1 MALLGAVGPFDP
13 AVDDWVVYCER
24 LEQFFQANGVATAEK
39 QRAVLLS
46 VCGSPTY
53 LLIRNL
59 VSPDKPTDKTY
70 VQLVK
75 MVREHVSPPP
85 PVSVQRFH
93 FNSRIQK
100 DAETVAQFV
109 TELKRLSEYCSFGET
124 LDDMLRDRLVCGVR
138 DSRLQR
144 RLLTEKDLTFAKAFE
159 LAKLAELAERS
170 AGEIQPPV
178 GDPEPVH
185 VVQAPQ
191 PRANQDACYRCGGRH
206 KASECW
212 CRNVE
217 CYHCGKQ
224 GHLARVC
231 RAKRGDYKEPTQG
244 RGRQRRPQRTQQQ
257 PELDSGQKDTYTLFP
272 VQDPSRKPVTL
283 RVLLNDSPLEM
294 EVDTGAAA
302 SVISEKTYWAL
313 WPKQRRPLLQDTS
326 ILLRTYTGEQLKV
339 KGQVSVA
346 VCYGGTTMSLNLLVV
361 AGSGPSLMG
370 RDWLYKLKPNLGIFH
385 TSIHVGMDNHIQ
397 KLLSRH
403 SELFKDELGLV
414 KGVTVKLYVDPSAT
428 PRFFRPRSVPH
439 ALRGRVEQELE
450 RLEKTGIIEAIK
462 FSDWATPVVPLVK
475 GDGSIRI
482 CGDYKVTINRVANVE
497 SYPLPRIDDLLA
509 GLEKG
514 KVFSKLDLAHAY
526 LQLQLDEES
535 RKLATISTHKGLFCY
550 NRLPFGVFSAPAIF
564 QRTMEGILKG
574 IPYVHAY
581 LDDILVTGTSES
593 EHLQILEQVLTRLE
607 EVGIRLK
614 ESKCQFLLPSVE
626 YLGYRISGNGIQPT
640 EEKLRAIRDAPTPR
654 DLSQLK
660 SFLGL
665 LNYYGKFLP
674 HLSSTLAPLYKMLS
688 KGQVW
693 HWGREQE
700 KAFCIAK
707 SQLTS
712 DTLLVHF
719 DPTLQLALSCDA
731 SPYGLGAVLSHVCED
746 GSDKPIA
753 YASRSLAPA
762 EKKYSQLEKEGLAI
776 VFGVKKF
783 HQYLCGRKFVVHSD
797 HKPLQFLF
805 KEDKPVPTMA
815 SARIQRWA
823 LTLSAYDYRIVFRAG
838 KENSNADGLSRL
850 PLRESPSSVPVP
862 GDTVL
867 MMEALSDMGSAVS
880 ATTIK
885 SWTDRDPVLSRVR
898 RMVLHGWQQQEG
910 VDFQPYEQRKHELSV
925 EDGCVLW
932 GSRVVVPSAGREA
945 VVRLLHEG
953 HPGISRMKALARGV
967 VWWPGLDSQLES
979 KVKECVACQSS
990 RKSPPKAPLH
1000 PWEWPTKPWVRLHVD
1015 FAGPFLGKTLMVIV
1029 DAHSKWLEASI
1040 VSSPSAEQAIRV
1052 LRHVFSTHGLPEV
1065 LVSDNGSAFTSAQ
1078 FQTFVK
1084 LNGFRH
1090 VKSAP
1095 YHPASNGLAE
1105 RAVQTV
1111 KEALK
1116 KTTGDLE
1123 TRLARFLFQ
1132 YRLTPH
1138 STTGQPP
1145 AELLMGRRPR
1155 SHLDFLFPSVA
1166 QRVQQSQERQKT
1178 NHDQHVQSRTFQ
1190 VGDEVYVV
1198 NHRGSPKW
1206 LPGVVVKLLGPLNL
1220 IVKVKGGQEA
1230 RYHSDHVR
1238 ARTGGEKGINNDDSD
1253 IEDDDDDPLPP
1264 VLDTL
1269 PVPALPP
1276 GEVDQEQMV
1285 PMDAMEPPPPAP
1297 VLRRS
1302 TRHHRPPDRF

>member
-1 MALLGAVGPFDP
+1 MALLGTVGPFDP

-46 VCGSPTY
+46 VCGSSTY

-59 VSPDKPTDKTY
+59 VSPEMPTDKTY

-75 MVREHVSPPP
+75 M
-85 PVSVQRFH
+85 RFH

-178 GDPEPVH
+178 GNPEPVH

-191 PRANQDACYRCGGRH
+191 PRANQDACYRCGGHH

-231 RAKRGDYKEPTQG
+231 HAKRGDYKEPTQG
-244 RGRQRRPQRTQQQ
+244 RGPQRRPQRTQQQ

-294 EVDTGAAA
+294 EA
-302 SVISEKTYWAL
+302 W
-313 WPKQRRPLLQDTS
+313 
-326 ILLRTYTGEQLKV
+326 
-339 KGQVSVA
+339 
-346 VCYGGTTMSLNLLVV
+346 TTTFRS
-361 AGSGPSLMG
+361 
-370 RDWLYKLKPNLGIFH
+370 YY
-385 TSIHVGMDNHIQ
+385 HVT
-397 KLLSRH
+397 L
-403 SELFKDELGLV
+403 KDELGLV
-414 KGVTVKLYVDPSAT
+414 KGVTVKLYVDSSAT
-428 PRFFRPRSVPH
+428 PWFFRPRSVPH

-509 GLEKG
+509 GLAKG

-550 NRLPFGVFSAPAIF
+550 NRLPFGVSSTPAIF

-581 LDDILVTGTSES
+581 LDDILVMGTSES
-593 EHLQILEQVLTRLE
+593 EHLQILEQMLTRLE

-614 ESKCQFLLPSVE
+614 ESKCQFLLSSVE

-640 EEKLRAIRDAPTPR
+640 EEKQSYQRCAN
-654 DLSQLK
+654 S
-660 SFLGL
+660 
-665 LNYYGKFLP
+665 
-674 HLSSTLAPLYKMLS
+674 
-688 KGQVW
+688 
-693 HWGREQE
+693 
-700 KAFCIAK
+700 
-707 SQLTS
+707 
-712 DTLLVHF
+712 
-719 DPTLQLALSCDA
+719 
-731 SPYGLGAVLSHVCED
+731 
-746 GSDKPIA
+746 
-753 YASRSLAPA
+753 SRSKPA
-762 EKKYSQLEKEGLAI
+762 EIISGIVELLCSCREK
-776 VFGVKKF
+776 VFSVRKRGISNSLWGQEIPPV
-783 HQYLCGRKFVVHSD
+783 LGMGRKFVVHSD

-823 LTLSAYDYRIVFRAG
+823 LTLSVYDYRIVFRAG
-838 KENSNADGLSRL
+838 KENSNADDLSRL
-850 PLRESPSSVPVP
+850 PLRESPSSFPVP

-867 MMEALSDMGSAVS
+867 LMEALSDMGSAVS

-910 VDFQPYEQRKHELSV
+910 VDFQLYEQRKHELSV
-925 EDGCVLW
+925 EDRCVLW
-932 GSRVVVPSAGREA
+932 GSRVVVPPAREA

-953 HPGISRMKALARGV
+953 HPGISRMKALVRGV
-967 VWWPGLDSQLES
+967 IWWPGLDWRPPYILGSGQLS
-979 KVKECVACQSS
+979 
-990 RKSPPKAPLH
+990 
-1000 PWEWPTKPWVRLHVD
+1000 
-1015 FAGPFLGKTLMVIV
+1015 LGYGCIGFCG
-1029 DAHSKWLEASI
+1029 AI
-1040 VSSPSAEQAIRV
+1040 FSSPSAEQAIRV

-1105 RAVQTV
+1105 RAV

-1145 AELLMGRRPR
+1145 AELLMGR
-1155 SHLDFLFPSVA
+1155 
-1166 QRVQQSQERQKT
+1166 KT
-1178 NHDQHVQSRTFQ
+1178 NYDQHVQSRTFQ

-1198 NHRGSPKW
+1198 NHRGSLKW

-1230 RYHSDHVR
+1230 HNQIDHVC
-1238 ARTGGEKGINNDDSD
+1238 ARTGGGGGEKGRKGINNDDSN
-1253 IEDDDDDPLPP
+1253 IEDDDPLPP
-1264 VLDTL
+1264 VLDTP

-1276 GEVDQEQMV
+1276 GSGSRTDGPNGCSRTTPTCTSA
-1285 PMDAMEPPPPAP
+1285 PMFNTSSSSP
-1297 VLRRS
+1297 R
-1302 TRHHRPPDRF
+1302 

>member
-1 MALLGAVGPFDP
+1 
-13 AVDDWVVYCER
+13 
-24 LEQFFQANGVATAEK
+24 
-39 QRAVLLS
+39 
-46 VCGSPTY
+46 
-53 LLIRNL
+53 
-59 VSPDKPTDKTY
+59 
-70 VQLVK
+70 
-75 MVREHVSPPP
+75 
-85 PVSVQRFH
+85 
-93 FNSRIQK
+93 
-100 DAETVAQFV
+100 
-109 TELKRLSEYCSFGET
+109 
-124 LDDMLRDRLVCGVR
+124 
-138 DSRLQR
+138 
-144 RLLTEKDLTFAKAFE
+144 
-159 LAKLAELAERS
+159 
-170 AGEIQPPV
+170 
-178 GDPEPVH
+178 
-185 VVQAPQ
+185 
-191 PRANQDACYRCGGRH
+191 
-206 KASECW
+206 
-212 CRNVE
+212 
-217 CYHCGKQ
+217 
-224 GHLARVC
+224 
-231 RAKRGDYKEPTQG
+231 
-244 RGRQRRPQRTQQQ
+244 
-257 PELDSGQKDTYTLFP
+257 
-272 VQDPSRKPVTL
+272 
-283 RVLLNDSPLEM
+283 M

-313 WPKQRRPLLQDTS
+313 WPKQRRPQLQDTS

-339 KGQVSVA
+339 KGQVAVA

-414 KGVTVKLYVDPSAT
+414 KGVTVKLYVDSSAT

-509 GLEKG
+509 GLAKG

-550 NRLPFGVFSAPAIF
+550 NRLPFGVSSAPAIF

-581 LDDILVTGTSES
+581 IDDILITGTSES

-607 EVGIRLK
+607 EVGMRLK

-640 EEKLRAIRDAPTPR
+640 EEKLRAIRDAPIPR

-674 HLSSTLAPLYKMLS
+674 HLSSTLAPLYKLLS

-693 HWGREQE
+693 CWGREQE
-700 KAFCIAK
+700 EAFCIAK

-712 DTLLVHF
+712 ETLLVHF

-783 HQYLCGRKFVVHSD
+783 HQYLYGRKFVVHSD

-880 ATTIK
+880 AATIK

-898 RMVLHGWQQQEG
+898 RMVLHGWQPQKG

-967 VWWPGLDSQLES
+967 VWWPALDSQLES

-1178 NHDQHVQSRTFQ
+1178 HHDQHVQSRTFQ

-1220 IVKVKGGQEA
+1220 IVKVKDGQEV
-1230 RYHSDHVR
+1230 RYHVDHVR
-1238 ARTGGEKGINNDDSD
+1238 VRTGGEKGVNNDDSD
-1253 IEDDDDDPLPP
+1253 IDDDDDPLPP
-1264 VLDTL
+1264 VLDTP

-1285 PMDAMEPPPPAP
+1285 PRVPVEPPPPAP

-1302 TRHHRPPDRF
+1302 TRPHRPPDRF

>member
-1 MALLGAVGPFDP
+1 
-13 AVDDWVVYCER
+13 
-24 LEQFFQANGVATAEK
+24 
-39 QRAVLLS
+39 
-46 VCGSPTY
+46 
-53 LLIRNL
+53 
-59 VSPDKPTDKTY
+59 
-70 VQLVK
+70 
-75 MVREHVSPPP
+75 MVREHVSPLP

-231 RAKRGDYKEPTQG
+231 RAKRG
-244 RGRQRRPQRTQQQ
+244 
-257 PELDSGQKDTYTLFP
+257 
-272 VQDPSRKPVTL
+272 PSRKPVTL

-302 SVISEKTYWAL
+302 SVISEKTYWGL

-361 AGSGPSLMG
+361 AGS
-370 RDWLYKLKPNLGIFH
+370 
-385 TSIHVGMDNHIQ
+385 MDNHIQ

-414 KGVTVKLYVDPSAT
+414 KGVTIKLYVDPSAT

-550 NRLPFGVFSAPAIF
+550 NRLPFGVSSAPAIF

-688 KGQVW
+688 KGQ
-693 HWGREQE
+693 
-700 KAFCIAK
+700 
-707 SQLTS
+707 
-712 DTLLVHF
+712 
-719 DPTLQLALSCDA
+719 LALSCDA
-731 SPYGLGAVLSHVCED
+731 SPYGLGAVLSHLL
-746 GSDKPIA
+746 P
-753 YASRSLAPA
+753 

-783 HQYLCGRKFVVHSD
+783 HQYLYGRKFVVHSD

-850 PLRESPSSVPVP
+850 PLRESPRSVPVP

-1206 LPGVVVKLLGPLNL
+1206 LPGVVVKFLGPLNL

-1253 IEDDDDDPLPP
+1253 IEDDDDDSLPP

-1297 VLRRS
+1297 VLRCS

>member
-1 MALLGAVGPFDP
+1 MALLGTVGPFDP

-46 VCGSPTY
+46 VCGSSTY

-59 VSPDKPTDKTY
+59 VSPEKPTDKTY
-70 VQLVK
+70 AQLVK
-75 MVREHVSPPP
+75 LVREHVSPLP

-109 TELKRLSEYCSFGET
+109 TELKRLSEYCAFGET

-170 AGEIQPPV
+170 AGEIQQPV
-178 GDPEPVH
+178 VDPEPVH

-191 PRANQDACYRCGGRH
+191 PRANQDACYRCGGHH

-224 GHLARVC
+224 GHLSRVC
-231 RAKRGDYKEPTQG
+231 RGKKGDYKEPTQG
-244 RGRQRRPQRTQQQ
+244 RVRQRRPQRTQQQ
-257 PELDSGQKDTYTLFP
+257 PERDSGQKDTYTLFP

-283 RVLLNDSPLEM
+283 PVLLNDSPLEM

-313 WPKQRRPLLQDTS
+313 WPKQRRPQLQDTS

-339 KGQVSVA
+339 KGQVAVA

-414 KGVTVKLYVDPSAT
+414 KGVTVKLYVDSSAT

-509 GLEKG
+509 GLAKG

-550 NRLPFGVFSAPAIF
+550 NRLPFGVSSAPAIF

-581 LDDILVTGTSES
+581 IDDILITGTSES

-607 EVGIRLK
+607 EVGMRLK

-640 EEKLRAIRDAPTPR
+640 EEKLRAIRDAPIPR

-674 HLSSTLAPLYKMLS
+674 HLSSTLAPLYKLLS

-693 HWGREQE
+693 CWGREQE
-700 KAFCIAK
+700 EAFCIAK

-712 DTLLVHF
+712 ETLLVHF

-783 HQYLCGRKFVVHSD
+783 HQYLYGRKFVVHSD

-880 ATTIK
+880 AATIK

-898 RMVLHGWQQQEG
+898 RMVLHGWQPQKG

-967 VWWPGLDSQLES
+967 VWWPALDSQLES

-1178 NHDQHVQSRTFQ
+1178 HHDQHVQSRTFQ

-1220 IVKVKGGQEA
+1220 IVKVK
-1230 RYHSDHVR
+1230 
-1238 ARTGGEKGINNDDSD
+1238 
-1253 IEDDDDDPLPP
+1253 
-1264 VLDTL
+1264 
-1269 PVPALPP
+1269 
-1276 GEVDQEQMV
+1276 
-1285 PMDAMEPPPPAP
+1285 
-1297 VLRRS
+1297 RS
-1302 TRHHRPPDRF
+1302 EEHTSELQSPS

>member
-1 MALLGAVGPFDP
+1 MALLGTVGPFDP
-13 AVDDWVVYCER
+13 AVDDWVVYCEQ
-24 LEQFFQANGVATAEK
+24 LEQFFQANGVTTTEK
-39 QRAVLLS
+39 QRAGLLS
-46 VCGSPTY
+46 VCGRSTY

-59 VSPDKPTDKTY
+59 VSPEKPTDKTY
-70 VQLVK
+70 AQFVT

-138 DSRLQR
+138 DSILQR
-144 RLLTEKDLTFAKAFE
+144 RLLTEIDLTFAKAFE

-191 PRANQDACYRCGGRH
+191 PRGNQDACYRCGGHH

-212 CRNVE
+212 CRTVE

-231 RAKRGDYKEPTQG
+231 RSKRGDYKEPTQG

-257 PELDSGQKDTYTLFP
+257 PELSSGQKDTYTLFP

-283 RVLLNDSPLEM
+283 PVLLNDSPLEM

-302 SVISEKTYWAL
+302 SVISEKTYGAL
-313 WPKQRRPLLQDTS
+313 WPKQRRPQLQDTS
-326 ILLRTYTGEQLKV
+326 ILLRTYTGEQLRV

-346 VCYGGTTMSLNLLVV
+346 VCYGDTTMSLSLLVV

-385 TSIHVGMDNHIQ
+385 TSMHVGMDDHIQ

-414 KGVTVKLYVDPSAT
+414 KGVTVKLYVDPAVT

-462 FSDWATPVVPLVK
+462 FSDWATPVVPLVN

-509 GLEKG
+509 GLAKG

-550 NRLPFGVFSAPAIF
+550 NRLPFGVSSAPAIF

-574 IPYVHAY
+574 IPYVHVY

-607 EVGIRLK
+607 DVGMRLK

-626 YLGYRISGNGIQPT
+626 YLGYHISGKGIQPT
-640 EEKLRAIRDAPTPR
+640 EEKLRAIRDVPIPQ

-665 LNYYGKFLP
+665 VNYYGKFLP
-674 HLSSTLAPLYKMLS
+674 HLSSTLAPLYKLLS

-700 KAFCIAK
+700 EAFCIAK

-712 DTLLVHF
+712 ETLLVHF

-731 SPYGLGAVLSHVCED
+731 SPYGLGAVLSHVYED

-776 VFGVKKF
+776 VFGVRKF
-783 HQYLCGRKFVVHSD
+783 HQYLYGWKFVVHSD

-805 KEDKPVPTMA
+805 KEDKPLL
-815 SARIQRWA
+815 Q
-823 LTLSAYDYRIVFRAG
+823 
-838 KENSNADGLSRL
+838 
-850 PLRESPSSVPVP
+850 
-862 GDTVL
+862 
-867 MMEALSDMGSAVS
+867 
-880 ATTIK
+880 
-885 SWTDRDPVLSRVR
+885 SWMS
-898 RMVLHGWQQQEG
+898 
-910 VDFQPYEQRKHELSV
+910 
-925 EDGCVLW
+925 
-932 GSRVVVPSAGREA
+932 
-945 VVRLLHEG
+945 
-953 HPGISRMKALARGV
+953 
-967 VWWPGLDSQLES
+967 
-979 KVKECVACQSS
+979 
-990 RKSPPKAPLH
+990 
-1000 PWEWPTKPWVRLHVD
+1000 
-1015 FAGPFLGKTLMVIV
+1015 
-1029 DAHSKWLEASI
+1029 
-1040 VSSPSAEQAIRV
+1040 
-1052 LRHVFSTHGLPEV
+1052 
-1065 LVSDNGSAFTSAQ
+1065 
-1078 FQTFVK
+1078 
-1084 LNGFRH
+1084 
-1090 VKSAP
+1090 
-1095 YHPASNGLAE
+1095 
-1105 RAVQTV
+1105 
-1111 KEALK
+1111 
-1116 KTTGDLE
+1116 
-1123 TRLARFLFQ
+1123 
-1132 YRLTPH
+1132 
-1138 STTGQPP
+1138 
-1145 AELLMGRRPR
+1145 
-1155 SHLDFLFPSVA
+1155 
-1166 QRVQQSQERQKT
+1166 
-1178 NHDQHVQSRTFQ
+1178 
-1190 VGDEVYVV
+1190 
-1198 NHRGSPKW
+1198 
-1206 LPGVVVKLLGPLNL
+1206 
-1220 IVKVKGGQEA
+1220 
-1230 RYHSDHVR
+1230 
-1238 ARTGGEKGINNDDSD
+1238 
-1253 IEDDDDDPLPP
+1253 
-1264 VLDTL
+1264 
-1269 PVPALPP
+1269 
-1276 GEVDQEQMV
+1276 
-1285 PMDAMEPPPPAP
+1285 
-1297 VLRRS
+1297 
-1302 TRHHRPPDRF
+1302 

>member
-1 MALLGAVGPFDP
+1 M
-13 AVDDWVVYCER
+13 
-24 LEQFFQANGVATAEK
+24 
-39 QRAVLLS
+39 
-46 VCGSPTY
+46 
-53 LLIRNL
+53 
-59 VSPDKPTDKTY
+59 
-70 VQLVK
+70 
-75 MVREHVSPPP
+75 
-85 PVSVQRFH
+85 
-93 FNSRIQK
+93 
-100 DAETVAQFV
+100 
-109 TELKRLSEYCSFGET
+109 
-124 LDDMLRDRLVCGVR
+124 
-138 DSRLQR
+138 
-144 RLLTEKDLTFAKAFE
+144 
-159 LAKLAELAERS
+159 AELAERS
-170 AGEIQPPV
+170 AREIQPQV

-191 PRANQDACYRCGGRH
+191 PRAKQDACYRCGGHH

-212 CRNVE
+212 CRNIE

-231 RAKRGDYKEPTQG
+231 RGKRGDDKEPTQG

-257 PELDSGQKDTYTLFP
+257 PERDSGQKDTYTLFP

-313 WPKQRRPLLQDTS
+313 WPKQRRPQLQDTS

-361 AGSGPSLMG
+361 AGRGPSLMG

-397 KLLSRH
+397 ELLSRH

-450 RLEKTGIIEAIK
+450 RLEKTDIIEAIK

-475 GDGSIRI
+475 SDGSIRI

-509 GLEKG
+509 ELAKG

-526 LQLQLDEES
+526 LQLQLDEDS
-535 RKLATISTHKGLFCY
+535 RKLATISKHKGLFCY
-550 NRLPFGVFSAPAIF
+550 NRLPFGVSSAPAIF

-581 LDDILVTGTSES
+581 IDDILVTGTSES

-607 EVGIRLK
+607 EVGMRLK

-626 YLGYRISGNGIQPT
+626 YLGYRISENGIQPM
-640 EEKLRAIRDAPTPR
+640 EEKLRAIRDAPIPR

-674 HLSSTLAPLYKMLS
+674 HLSSTLAPLYKLLS

-700 KAFCIAK
+700 EALCIAK

-712 DTLLVHF
+712 ETLLVHF

-783 HQYLCGRKFVVHSD
+783 HQYLYGRKFVV
-797 HKPLQFLF
+797 PI
-805 KEDKPVPTMA
+805 
-815 SARIQRWA
+815 RIINLCSFSLRKIIQYQRWHQ
-823 LTLSAYDYRIVFRAG
+823 LGYR
-838 KENSNADGLSRL
+838 DGL
-850 PLRESPSSVPVP
+850 
-862 GDTVL
+862 
-867 MMEALSDMGSAVS
+867 
-880 ATTIK
+880 
-885 SWTDRDPVLSRVR
+885 
-898 RMVLHGWQQQEG
+898 
-910 VDFQPYEQRKHELSV
+910 
-925 EDGCVLW
+925 
-932 GSRVVVPSAGREA
+932 
-945 VVRLLHEG
+945 
-953 HPGISRMKALARGV
+953 
-967 VWWPGLDSQLES
+967 
-979 KVKECVACQSS
+979 
-990 RKSPPKAPLH
+990 
-1000 PWEWPTKPWVRLHVD
+1000 
-1015 FAGPFLGKTLMVIV
+1015 
-1029 DAHSKWLEASI
+1029 
-1040 VSSPSAEQAIRV
+1040 
-1052 LRHVFSTHGLPEV
+1052 
-1065 LVSDNGSAFTSAQ
+1065 
-1078 FQTFVK
+1078 
-1084 LNGFRH
+1084 
-1090 VKSAP
+1090 
-1095 YHPASNGLAE
+1095 
-1105 RAVQTV
+1105 
-1111 KEALK
+1111 
-1116 KTTGDLE
+1116 
-1123 TRLARFLFQ
+1123 
-1132 YRLTPH
+1132 
-1138 STTGQPP
+1138 
-1145 AELLMGRRPR
+1145 
-1155 SHLDFLFPSVA
+1155 
-1166 QRVQQSQERQKT
+1166 
-1178 NHDQHVQSRTFQ
+1178 
-1190 VGDEVYVV
+1190 
-1198 NHRGSPKW
+1198 
-1206 LPGVVVKLLGPLNL
+1206 
-1220 IVKVKGGQEA
+1220 
-1230 RYHSDHVR
+1230 
-1238 ARTGGEKGINNDDSD
+1238 
-1253 IEDDDDDPLPP
+1253 
-1264 VLDTL
+1264 
-1269 PVPALPP
+1269 
-1276 GEVDQEQMV
+1276 
-1285 PMDAMEPPPPAP
+1285 
-1297 VLRRS
+1297 
-1302 TRHHRPPDRF
+1302 

>member
-1 MALLGAVGPFDP
+1 MQTRKRNGQLNAKAMKQTQQRNRPKNASGIMQTQKRNGQLKGNVIGRVKNVLAWRRECGTGRVSVPCKTNEAIEKELPTKLFKDESLTTSGRICKLHPKEALCISRERKYFIHCTVLINNCYLIIILLLVHSMPISLPVLLDMASVYSQLILPATGGHRLSRMLLVAICFWTLTCTALSKDV
-13 AVDDWVVYCER
+13 VVYKDYY
-24 LEQFFQANGVATAEK
+24 GV
-39 QRAVLLS
+39 Q
-46 VCGSPTY
+46 
-53 LLIRNL
+53 
-59 VSPDKPTDKTY
+59 
-70 VQLVK
+70 
-75 MVREHVSPPP
+75 
-85 PVSVQRFH
+85 
-93 FNSRIQK
+93 
-100 DAETVAQFV
+100 
-109 TELKRLSEYCSFGET
+109 
-124 LDDMLRDRLVCGVR
+124 GV
-138 DSRLQR
+138 
-144 RLLTEKDLTFAKAFE
+144 
-159 LAKLAELAERS
+159 
-170 AGEIQPPV
+170 I
-178 GDPEPVH
+178 
-185 VVQAPQ
+185 
-191 PRANQDACYRCGGRH
+191 C
-206 KASECW
+206 
-212 CRNVE
+212 
-217 CYHCGKQ
+217 
-224 GHLARVC
+224 
-231 RAKRGDYKEPTQG
+231 
-244 RGRQRRPQRTQQQ
+244 
-257 PELDSGQKDTYTLFP
+257 
-272 VQDPSRKPVTL
+272 
-283 RVLLNDSPLEM
+283 
-294 EVDTGAAA
+294 
-302 SVISEKTYWAL
+302 
-313 WPKQRRPLLQDTS
+313 
-326 ILLRTYTGEQLKV
+326 
-339 KGQVSVA
+339 
-346 VCYGGTTMSLNLLVV
+346 
-361 AGSGPSLMG
+361 
-370 RDWLYKLKPNLGIFH
+370 
-385 TSIHVGMDNHIQ
+385 MDNYIQ

-450 RLEKTGIIEAIK
+450 RLEKT
-462 FSDWATPVVPLVK
+462 
-475 GDGSIRI
+475 
-482 CGDYKVTINRVANVE
+482 
-497 SYPLPRIDDLLA
+497 DDLLA

-514 KVFSKLDLAHAY
+514 KFFSTLDLAHAY

-535 RKLATISTHKGLFCY
+535 RKLATISTHK
-550 NRLPFGVFSAPAIF
+550 
-564 QRTMEGILKG
+564 
-574 IPYVHAY
+574 
-581 LDDILVTGTSES
+581 

-626 YLGYRISGNGIQPT
+626 YLGYRISVDGIQPT

-665 LNYYGKFLP
+665 LNYY
-674 HLSSTLAPLYKMLS
+674 
-688 KGQVW
+688 
-693 HWGREQE
+693 
-700 KAFCIAK
+700 
-707 SQLTS
+707 
-712 DTLLVHF
+712 
-719 DPTLQLALSCDA
+719 
-731 SPYGLGAVLSHVCED
+731 
-746 GSDKPIA
+746 
-753 YASRSLAPA
+753 APA

-783 HQYLCGRKFVVHSD
+783 HQYLYGRKFVVHSD
-797 HKPLQFLF
+797 HKPLQFLC

-838 KENSNADGLSRL
+838 NENSNADGLSRL

-880 ATTIK
+880 ATAIK

-910 VDFQPYEQRKHELSV
+910 VDFQPYQQRKHELSV

-932 GSRVVVPSAGREA
+932 GSRVVVPPAGREA

-1015 FAGPFLGKTLMVIV
+1015 LAGLFLGKTLMVIV

-1040 VSSPSAEQAIRV
+1040 VSSSSAEQAIRV

-1116 KTTGDLE
+1116 TTGDLE
-1123 TRLARFLFQ
+1123 TRLARFFFQ
-1132 YRLTPH
+1132 YRLIPH

-1145 AELLMGRRPR
+1145 AELLMGRHPR
-1155 SHLDFLFPSVA
+1155 SHLDFLFPSG
-1166 QRVQQSQERQKT
+1166 VQQSQERQKT
-1178 NHDQHVQSRTFQ
+1178 NHDQHVQSKTFQ

-1220 IVKVKGGQEA
+1220 LVKIKGGQEA
-1230 RYHSDHVR
+1230 RYHIDHVR
-1238 ARTGGEKGINNDDSD
+1238 ARTGREKGINNDDSD
-1253 IEDDDDDPLPP
+1253 IEEDDDDPLPP
-1264 VLDTL
+1264 VLGTP

-1276 GEVDQEQMV
+1276 GEVDQQQMFNPSLTLENILEDLSEVLKATAEQRKQIIWRLAYLT
-1285 PMDAMEPPPPAP
+1285 DG
-1297 VLRRS
+1297 RRREL
-1302 TRHHRPPDRF
+1302 TLFVCI